1 MYNARYIDNLQSKP
15 TDDYLKVI
23 GFLIDLCQ
31 GSIQLVSDDVI
42 HPIAFGMGASAFTA
56 EAQERQRY
64 LITKQ
69 QMMPLF
75 SLMNSGTG
83 ILEETA
89 IMKVNFGQSPFH
101 FQMNATPLQQINQ
114 HVSTKGRNTFYLNLY
129 LGIDSITILDAVSS
143 SRDKIG
149 QEEDEKI
156 NAVLFKSYLIIILIV
171 IRKKLFQEFPTT
183 RSCQKFF
190 TISSINLS

>member
-1 MYNARYIDNLQSKP
+1 LYNARYIDNLQSKP

-56 EAQERQRY
+56 EEQERQRY

-114 HVSTKGRNTFYLNLY
+114 HVSTKGGNTFYLNLY

-171 IRKKLFQEFPTT
+171 IRKKLF
-183 RSCQKFF
+183 
-190 TISSINLS
+190 